1 MELSKNELIGK
12 NVMNEKGILIGIIKK
27 SLLDINSGELSSI
40 LIEPSKEIDIEN
52 FQKNEHG
59 KIVLPCEC
67 ISQVQDVIIF
77 EN

>member
-1 MELSKNELIGK
+1 MELTKNELIGK
-12 NVMNEKGILIGIIKK
+12 DVINEKGILIGIIKK
-27 SLLDINSGELSSI
+27 SLLDTNSGELSSI

-52 FQKNEHG
+52 FQKNENG

-67 ISQVQDVIIF
+67 ISKVQDVIIF